1 MAVLDILVYPDPRLK
16 EISKPV
22 VQFDDSLR
30 NFVLDLEETMRAGP
44 GGVGIAAPQ
53 VGRLERIVIVDVSG
67 KPKIKHH
74 GRLVLIN
81 PEIISKEGSAVG
93 REGCLSV
100 PEYTGNVAR
109 AKFITL
115 RALDEFGKSCEFQ
128 MERYEARAVQHEMDH
143 LDGLLL
149 LDRLVS
155 RRDLFRR
162 QTQEASAS
170 KSKPS

>member
-1 MAVLDILVYPDPRLK
+1 MAALDILVYPDPRLK
-16 EISKPV
+16 KISKPV
-22 VQFDDSLR
+22 TQFDDSLR
-30 NFVLDLEETMRAGP
+30 SFILDLEETLRAGP

-53 VGRLERIVIVDVSG
+53 VGRFERIIIVDVSS

-74 GRLVLIN
+74 GQLVLIN
-81 PEIISKEGSAVG
+81 PEILSKEGSSVG

-109 AKFITL
+109 ARFITL
-115 RALDEFGKSCEFQ
+115 RAQDEFGKSCEFQ

-143 LDGLLL
+143 LDGLLF

-155 RRDLFRR
+155 RRDIFRR
-162 QTQEASAS
+162 QTQETAVP
-170 KSKPS
+170 KPKIS